1 MSTNQNTTVTDAPI
15 SISNGITNNSSS
27 NNSSSN
33 SNGIP
38 LDSAVEV
45 TKNQMS
51 GFSTTVFIDD
61 ADTVQQDESHV
72 DHMDPS
78 YLVNNDTQMMEQKLV
93 DFLAK
98 PIIIAQSTFSTADTY
113 SFLNSYS
120 MPYTAFTST
129 AGQMWLNK
137 LLGYF
142 GIRCDMRFRMVVNA
156 NRFQQGR
163 YCIGWVPLGGATK
176 TTSNLK
182 NLAFNNMHVA
192 SIVQRTTIPHVEIDL
207 ATQTSA
213 ELLVPYAST
222 QIFWPLSSAI
232 AASDTSC
239 LGYINVYP
247 YSPLVAPTGSTI
259 AGYTL
264 YLALENIKLF
274 GAASPQ
280 AGLSSREV
288 KNKMNGPV
296 SGVASS
302 ISKGFK
308 EFANI
313 PLLSDFATPVSW
325 IADRVAN
332 VASIFGWSKPTQG
345 DSLTKFM
352 LLNAPSHTNT
362 DGDADARALSYTMT
376 PGVEMPRGISGT
388 DYDEMDFSFI
398 VRKYANFRTN
408 VVIDNT
414 ATPGTVVFTD
424 NVGVDKRLILGS
436 NNHFLPM
443 GFVANFF
450 AQWRGS
456 IKYRFKFV
464 KTEFHSGRYAICFYP
479 TDESSFIGDQYYVNR
494 HIIDLR
500 DTVEIE
506 VIIPY
511 ISRKPWQRIVDPI
524 GTITIEAVDVLTY
537 PASVSSSVTVLVE
550 IAGGDDLEFAVPTNF
565 LVNPTIA
572 NPQADGGEDKTNK
585 HISVTIGNTSI
596 SSNPV
601 IASGTAIGDKVT
613 SFRSYLKRFHPLAP
627 NDKSAL
633 NTSTRPTST
642 TVFITPDIIPVLGIT
657 PPTYFVNS
665 DVISLVA
672 SCYLFW
678 SGGIRYRDVID
689 FGTATNPLLTANSN
703 IITAAT
709 FPSGNAP
716 VGQVFQ
722 TSNSTTYVASTQH
735 LVVQAGNINNVLTV
749 EIPQYTQTLTRN
761 IADCMFIQAA
771 TPATYNNYQ
780 AQGSTT
786 QVVASF
792 NTPNSVGFGAASV
805 VGCDLHSFYRSFAD
819 DGSFGLFI
827 SVPPLVASS
836 NTANASFW

>member
-1 MSTNQNTTVTDAPI
+1 MSVTNTMP
-15 SISNGITNNSSS
+15 TNSAS

-33 SNGIP
+33 STGIP
-38 LDSAVEV
+38 LDSSIDVV
-45 TKNQMS
+45 KNEMT

-78 YLVNNDTQMMEQKLV
+78 FLVNNDSQMVEQRLK
-93 DFLAK
+93 DFLSK
-98 PIIIAQSTFSTADTY
+98 PIVIAANTFSTADTY

-120 MPYTAFTST
+120 MPYAAFTS
-129 AGQMWLNK
+129 ASGQMWLNK

-142 GIRCDMRFRMVVNA
+142 GIRCDMRFRIVVNA

-163 YCIGWVPLGGATK
+163 YCIGWVPLGGATS

-182 NLAFNNMHVA
+182 NIAFNNMHTA
-192 SIVQRTTIPHVEIDL
+192 SIVQRTTIPHVELDL

-213 ELLVPYAST
+213 ELLVPFAST
-222 QIFWPLSSAI
+222 QAFWPLSSAV
-232 AASDTSC
+232 AAADTSC
-239 LGYINVYP
+239 LGYVNIYP
-247 YSPLVAPTGSTI
+247 YSALVAPTGSTTC
-259 AGYTL
+259 GYTL
-264 YLALENIKLF
+264 YLSLENISLF

-345 DSLTKFM
+345 ESLTKFM

-362 DGDADARALSYTMT
+362 DGDSDARALSYTCT
-376 PGVEMPRGISGT
+376 PGVQMPRGISGT

-398 VRKYANFRTN
+398 VRKYANFRNN
-408 VVIDNT
+408 VIIDNT
-414 ATPGTVVFTD
+414 ATPGTVIFSD
-424 NVGVDKRLILGS
+424 NVGPDKRLILGA
-436 NNHFLPM
+436 NTHYLPL
-443 GFVANFF
+443 GFVASFF
-450 AQWRGS
+450 YLWRGS

-479 TDESSFIGDQYYVNR
+479 TDESSFIGDSYYVNR

-500 DTVEIE
+500 ETVEIE

-511 ISRKPWQRIVDPI
+511 ISRKPWQRTIDPI
-524 GTITIEAVDVLTY
+524 GTITIEAVDILTY

-550 IAGGDDLEFAVPTNF
+550 IAGGEDMEFSVPGN
-565 LVNPTIA
+565 NARQPTIA
-572 NPQADGGEDKTNK
+572 VPQADGGEKTGK
-585 HISVTIGNTSI
+585 HISVTIGNSSI

-601 IASGTAIGDKVT
+601 VASGTSIGDKVS
-613 SFRSYLKRFHPLAP
+613 SFRSYLKRFHPFTP

-633 NTSTRPTST
+633 NTFTRPTST
-642 TVFITPDIIPVLGIT
+642 TVFISPDVIPIMAVTIPTYYVNPDII
-657 PPTYFVNS
+657 S
-665 DVISLVA
+665 MVA

-678 SGGIRYRDVID
+678 SGGVRIRDIID
-689 FGTATNPLLTANSN
+689 FGTATNPTLTTNSN
-703 IITAAT
+703 ILTATT
-709 FPSGNAP
+709 FPSGNLP
-716 VGQVFQ
+716 VTSIFGVTNSQV
-722 TSNSTTYVASTQH
+722 YVNQNQH
-735 LVVQAGNINNVLTV
+735 TVVQSGNINNVLTV
-749 EIPQYTQTLTRN
+749 EVPQYTQTLTRN
-761 IADCMFIQAA
+761 IVDCMHIQASA
-771 TPATYNNYQ
+771 ANTYNYYQ

-786 QVVASF
+786 QMVACFS
-792 NTPNSVGFGAASV
+792 TPTSVSFGAAAV
-805 VGCDLHSFYRSFAD
+805 TGCDLHNFYRALAD
-819 DGSFGLFI
+819 DGNFSLFI
-827 SVPPLVASS
+827 SVPPLMAS
-836 NTANASFW
+836 TTMANASFY